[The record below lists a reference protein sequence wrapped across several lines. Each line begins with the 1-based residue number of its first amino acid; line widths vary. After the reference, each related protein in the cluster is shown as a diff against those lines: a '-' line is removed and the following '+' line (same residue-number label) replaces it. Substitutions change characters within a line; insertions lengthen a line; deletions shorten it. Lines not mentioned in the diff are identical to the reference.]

1 MRSLF
6 IKIFLWF
13 WLAMALVG
21 AVIWVSLPPRPQP
34 ESARWREI
42 APDVLNLYGQ
52 SAIQVYERQG
62 ADAAMH
68 YLEDL
73 NGTTHVHVFFFD
85 ERGNELTERPLP
97 PGVDILV
104 ERAALTGKEE
114 FEAQGPMLRA
124 AQRVVSPN
132 GHRYILV
139 GEIPRG
145 RLQPLGGPI
154 FPFLQVLAVFL
165 TAGAVCYGLVRYL
178 TAPII
183 DLRQATRRFAE
194 GDFGARVGNVVEQ
207 RRDELGDLGRDFN
220 SMAARIQAL
229 MNAQRR
235 LLADV
240 SHELRSPLARLG
252 VALELARDQDTAESG
267 NAELRKALD
276 RSEREV
282 GRLNELISQ
291 LLTLSRLESGVPL
304 AERTPVDLTR
314 LVHEIASDADFEAR
328 NRSRSVRVV
337 ESCQCATDGAE
348 ELLRSAIEN
357 VVRNAVRYTAEDTEV
372 KIVLRREAALDGASD
387 CCVIAIRDKGV
398 GVPETELTDLFRPFY
413 RVGNAR
419 ERKTGGV
426 GLGLAIT

>member
-1 MRSLF
+1 M
-6 IKIFLWF
+6 
-13 WLAMALVG
+13 
-21 AVIWVSLPPRPQP
+21 
-34 ESARWREI
+34 
-42 APDVLNLYGQ
+42 
-52 SAIQVYERQG
+52 
-62 ADAAMH
+62 
-68 YLEDL
+68 
-73 NGTTHVHVFFFD
+73 
-85 ERGNELTERPLP
+85 
-97 PGVDILV
+97 
-104 ERAALTGKEE
+104 
-114 FEAQGPMLRA
+114 
-124 AQRVVSPN
+124 
-132 GHRYILV
+132 
-139 GEIPRG
+139 
-145 RLQPLGGPI
+145 
-154 FPFLQVLAVFL
+154 
-165 TAGAVCYGLVRYL
+165 
-178 TAPII
+178 
-183 DLRQATRRFAE
+183 
-194 GDFGARVGNVVEQ
+194 
-207 RRDELGDLGRDFN
+207 
-220 SMAARIQAL
+220 
-229 MNAQRR
+229 
-235 LLADV
+235 

-426 GLGLAIT
+426 GLGLAITERAVRLHGGSVLATNMPDGGLCVEIRLPVLRPSSELRTL